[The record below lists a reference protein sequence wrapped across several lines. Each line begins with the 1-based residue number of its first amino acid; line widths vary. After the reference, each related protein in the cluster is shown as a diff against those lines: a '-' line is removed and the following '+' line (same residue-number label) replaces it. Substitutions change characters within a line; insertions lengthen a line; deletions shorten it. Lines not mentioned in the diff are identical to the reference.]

1 MNSTLSIEPKAGNV
15 AIPDSVQRQRYL
27 ENEIH
32 KISLKMMEADM
43 VRNKYDLIHDMLTK
57 EKMYYSRQQADL
69 GKVSFDHFQFNFI
82 SIDSFRGEDGL

>member
-1 MNSTLSIEPKAGNV
+1 MSIELKAGSV

-43 VRNKYDLIHDMLTK
+43 VRNKYDLIHDMLRK
-57 EKMYYSRQQADL
+57 EKMYYSKQQAQLDEVLQQKNKEL
-69 GKVSFDHFQFNFI
+69 GKLTTVCNVI
-82 SIDSFRGEDGL
+82 

>member
-1 MNSTLSIEPKAGNV
+1 MSIELKAGSV

-43 VRNKYDLIHDMLTK
+43 VRNKYNLIHDMLTK

-69 GKVSFDHFQFNFI
+69 GKVSFNDLIKQKNI
-82 SIDSFRGEDGL
+82 